1 MSGISRTEKV
11 FSWLQRVSV
20 VAVLLLFAAPAL
32 ELAHAK
38 TADEDAEVDE
48 SASQSKEQSKELT
61 VPMQQVPAASSQP
74 TLPAAAV
81 PVQPA
86 TPQQENAVPATQAP
100 PATDALPAAVPV
112 QPATPQQEN
121 AVPATQAPP
130 ATDALPAAVPVQPA
144 TPQQENAVPA
154 TQAPPATYIAPA
166 AQPAQPATPQP
177 ARPTAAPP
185 ARPGVKP
192 KSADVSFNFDDADVF
207 SVVQT
212 IFGDILKV
220 NYIIDPQVKGRVTY
234 RSVAPIPRDNILP
247 LMEVILRMNGIAVVE
262 DAGLYRIIPM
272 ADISREP
279 ARMDV
284 GRDPGQVQVTG
295 KAVIQVVPIRYVT
308 STEVVKV
315 LTPFLSAS
323 AQIIDAPKSNHIV
336 IIDTASNVKRLLG
349 FVELFDSEQLR
360 RIRPQVYVYS
370 VQNSKAKDVVNIL
383 NQIFLGGKSS
393 GTARS
398 ATVTKPAAPA
408 PGQPAQPAQPQAA
421 PETAGAPTGDS
432 LVSDVTRIFADEIAN
447 TVIILATRGDYELIE
462 ETIKKI
468 DTLPRQ
474 VVIEGLI
481 ALVTLTDNL
490 TMGLAWSLQTDVN
503 FSLKPF
509 TKDFN
514 LSGSMGSNAPLP
526 NATGLSRSGFS
537 FVATDASGIVRARL
551 EALATESKAKVLAAP
566 HILVTDNREARIQ
579 VGQQVP
585 LVTSST
591 NVTGT
596 TDIQR
601 TVQYKDIGIILKV
614 KPQVNDSGLVSMEI
628 TQEVSSLG
636 NSITIG
642 SDSAPTLNKTEAS
655 TNLVAQDGQTII
667 IGGLIRDD
675 TSKNTSG
682 IPFLSK
688 IPLIGWLFGDWSDV
702 DSRTELVILL
712 TPRVIRTQAEAAG
725 VTNDYVNKYKG
736 MNKDLQQRLDGQNAQ

>member
-1 MSGISRTEKV
+1 MTGKSRTEKI
-11 FSWLQRVSV
+11 FSGLQRVSV
-20 VAVLLLFAAPAL
+20 VAVLLLFAAPAS
-32 ELAHAK
+32 ELVHAK
-38 TADEDAEVDE
+38 TADEDAQ
-48 SASQSKEQSKELT
+48 SAAQTEEQPKEQT
-61 VPMQQVPAASSQP
+61 VPLQQVPAVSSQS
-74 TLPAAAV
+74 TLPT
-81 PVQPA
+81 QPG

-100 PATDALPAAVPV
+100 PVMDTPPAAVPA
-112 QPATPQQEN
+112 QPATPQQEK
-121 AVPATQAPP
+121 AIPTTQAPP
-130 ATDALPAAVPVQPA
+130 VTD
-144 TPQQENAVPA
+144 T
-154 TQAPPATYIAPA
+154 APA
-166 AQPAQPATPQP
+166 AQPAQPAAPQP
-177 ARPTAAPP
+177 ARPTAAPS

-220 NYIIDPQVKGRVTY
+220 NYVIDPQVKGRVTY

-308 STEVVKV
+308 STDIVKV
-315 LTPFLSAS
+315 LTPFLSAN

-349 FVELFDSEQLR
+349 FIELFDSEQLR

-393 GTARS
+393 STARS
-398 ATVTKPAAPA
+398 ATATKPAAAPG

-421 PETAGAPTGDS
+421 PEIAGVPTGDS

-490 TMGLAWSLQTDVN
+490 TMGLAWSLKTDLN
-503 FSLKPF
+503 FSTWPF
-509 TKDFN
+509 TNDFD
-514 LSGSMGSNAPLP
+514 LSGRMGSNAPSP
-526 NATGLSRSGFS
+526 DAIGLSNSGFS
-537 FVATDASGIVRARL
+537 FIATDASGIVRARL
-551 EALATESKAKVLAAP
+551 EALATESRAKVLAAP

-636 NSITIG
+636 SSVTIG
-642 SDSAPTLNKTEAS
+642 SDEAPTLNKTEAS
-655 TNLVAQDGQTII
+655 TNLVAQSGQTII

-675 TSKNTSG
+675 KSKSNAG
-682 IPFLSK
+682 IPFLSR
-688 IPLIGWLFGDWSDV
+688 IPLIGWLFGNWSDV
-702 DSRTELVILL
+702 DTRTELVILI
-712 TPRVIRTQAEAAG
+712 TPRVIRTQADAAG

-736 MNKDLQQRLDGQNAQ
+736 MNKDLQQRLDSPNVQ

>member
-1 MSGISRTEKV
+1 MTGKSRKEKI
-11 FSWLQRVSV
+11 FSWLRLISV
-20 VAVLLLFAAPAL
+20 TALLLQFAVPSLPPVHAATSGENVQGDESPAQA
-32 ELAHAK
+32 EEEPE
-38 TADEDAEVDE
+38 DED
-48 SASQSKEQSKELT
+48 
-61 VPMQQVPAASSQP
+61 VPAQQVPAVPAQP
-74 TLPAAAV
+74 TP
-81 PVQPA
+81 
-86 TPQQENAVPATQAP
+86 
-100 PATDALPAAVPV
+100 PAAVPST
-112 QPATPQQEN
+112 QPGTPQPEKK
-121 AVPATQAPP
+121 VPAVQTPPEAPNAAGTAPAQTTPP
-130 ATDALPAAVPVQPA
+130 A
-144 TPQQENAVPA
+144 
-154 TQAPPATYIAPA
+154 A
-166 AQPAQPATPQP
+166 AQPTPPAAAQPATPQP
-177 ARPTAAPP
+177 ARPAAAPA

-192 KSADVSFNFDDADVF
+192 RSADVSFNFDDADVF

-220 NYIIDPQVKGRVTY
+220 NYVIDPQVKGRVTY

-247 LMEVILRMNGIAVVE
+247 LMEVILRMNGVAVVE

-279 ARMDV
+279 ARMEV
-284 GRDPGQVQVTG
+284 GRDPTEIQVTG

-308 STEVVKV
+308 STDIVKV

-349 FVELFDSEQLR
+349 FIELFDSEQLR
-360 RIRPQVYVYS
+360 RIRPQVYVYP

-393 GTARS
+393 GSVRS
-398 ATVTKPAAPA
+398 ATVTKPAAPV
-408 PGQPAQPAQPQAA
+408 PGQAAHTAQPQAA

-462 ETIKKI
+462 ETIKKV

-481 ALVTLTDNL
+481 AQVSLTDNL
-490 TMGLAWSLQTDVN
+490 TMGLAWSLKTDLN

-509 TKDFN
+509 NKDFD
-514 LSGSMGSNAPLP
+514 LQGSMGSNAPP
-526 NATGLSRSGFS
+526 PDATGLSSSGFS

-566 HILVTDNREARIQ
+566 HILVSDNREARIQ

-636 NSITIG
+636 APVTIG
-642 SDSAPTLNKTEAS
+642 TDQAPTLNKTEAS
-655 TNLVAQDGQTII
+655 TNLVAQNGQTII

-675 TSKNTSG
+675 TTKGTSG
-682 IPFLSK
+682 IPFLSR
-688 IPLIGWLFGDWSDV
+688 IPLIGWLFGNWSDV
-702 DSRTELVILL
+702 ASRTELVILL
-712 TPRVIRTQAEAAG
+712 TPRLIRTQADAAS
-725 VTNDYVNKYKG
+725 VTSDYVDKYKG
-736 MNKDLQQRLDGQNAQ
+736 MDKDLQQRLEGGPHEQ

>member
-1 MSGISRTEKV
+1 MTGIYRKENI
-11 FSWLQRVSV
+11 FSWLRQISLIV
-20 VAVLLLFAAPAL
+20 VLFLIAGHSSLLVHAA
-32 ELAHAK
+32 
-38 TADEDAEVDE
+38 TVDE
-48 SASQSKEQSKELT
+48 TAEGEESPVQTGEEA
-61 VPMQQVPAASSQP
+61 VASQP
-74 TLPAAAV
+74 TLPAAVEPVQPENAAPATQTPPEAPHAAGTSPAAQ

-86 TPQQENAVPATQAP
+86 AQPENAAPAMQTPPEAPHAAGTPPAAQPDQPATQQSGR
-100 PATDALPAAVPV
+100 PAAVPSAR
-112 QPATPQQEN
+112 AT
-121 AVPATQAPP
+121 A
-130 ATDALPAAVPVQPA
+130 
-144 TPQQENAVPA
+144 
-154 TQAPPATYIAPA
+154 
-166 AQPAQPATPQP
+166 
-177 ARPTAAPP
+177 
-185 ARPGVKP
+185 KP
-192 KSADVSFNFDDADVF
+192 RSPDVSFNFDDADVF

-220 NYIIDPQVKGRVTY
+220 NYVIDPQVKGRVTY

-247 LMEVILRMNGIAVVE
+247 LMEVILRMNGVAVVE
-262 DAGLYRIIPM
+262 DAGLYRIIPLV
-272 ADISREP
+272 DISREP

-284 GRDPGQVQVTG
+284 GRDPSQVQLTG

-349 FVELFDSEQLR
+349 FIELFDSEQLR

-393 GTARS
+393 GSVRPS
-398 ATVTKPAAPA
+398 AVTKPAALA
-408 PGQPAQPAQPQAA
+408 PGQPAPPPQPQAA
-421 PETAGAPTGDS
+421 PEIAGVPTGDS
-432 LVSDVTRIFADEIAN
+432 LVSEVTRIFADEIAN

-490 TMGLAWSLQTDVN
+490 TMGLAWSLKTDLN
-503 FSLKPF
+503 FSLHPF
-509 TKDFN
+509 NNDFN
-514 LSGSMGSNAPLP
+514 LSGSMGSNAPP
-526 NATGLSRSGFS
+526 PDATGLSSSGFS

-551 EALATESKAKVLAAP
+551 EALATESRAKVLAAP

-636 NSITIG
+636 APVTIG
-642 SDSAPTLNKTEAS
+642 SDEAPTLNKTEAS
-655 TNLVAQDGQTII
+655 TNLVAQNGQTII

-675 TSKNTSG
+675 ITKGKSG

-688 IPLIGWLFGDWSDV
+688 IPLIGWLFGNWSDL

-712 TPRVIRTQAEAAG
+712 TPRVIRTQDDAAG
-725 VTNDYVNKYKG
+725 VTNDYVNKFKG
-736 MNKDLQQRLDGQNAQ
+736 MDKDLQQRLDSPGTQ

>member
-1 MSGISRTEKV
+1 MTGIYRKEKI
-11 FSWLQRVSV
+11 FSWLRQISLIV
-20 VAVLLLFAAPAL
+20 VLFLLAMPASLLVHAA
-32 ELAHAK
+32 
-38 TADEDAEVDE
+38 TVDE
-48 SASQSKEQSKELT
+48 TAEGEESPAQTGEEA
-61 VPMQQVPAASSQP
+61 VPTQP
-74 TLPAAAV
+74 PLPAAAEPAQ

-86 TPQQENAVPATQAP
+86 AQPENAAPATQTPPEAP
-100 PATDALPAAVPV
+100 HAAGIP
-112 QPATPQQEN
+112 
-121 AVPATQAPP
+121 
-130 ATDALPAAVPVQPA
+130 
-144 TPQQENAVPA
+144 
-154 TQAPPATYIAPA
+154 PA
-166 AQPAQPATPQP
+166 AQPDQPATQQP
-177 ARPTAAPP
+177 GRPAAAPYARPTA
-185 ARPGVKP
+185 KP
-192 KSADVSFNFDDADVF
+192 RSPDVSFNFDDADVF

-220 NYIIDPQVKGRVTY
+220 NYVIDPQVKGRVTY

-262 DAGLYRIIPM
+262 DAGLYRIIPLV
-272 ADISREP
+272 DISREP
-279 ARMDV
+279 ARMEV
-284 GRDPGQVQVTG
+284 GRDPSQIQLTG

-308 STEVVKV
+308 STDVVKV

-349 FVELFDSEQLR
+349 FIELFDSEQLR

-393 GTARS
+393 GSVRPA
-398 ATVTKPAAPA
+398 AGTKPAAPA
-408 PGQPAQPAQPQAA
+408 PGQPAQPPQPQAA
-421 PETAGAPTGDS
+421 PEIAGVPTGDS

-447 TVIILATRGDYELIE
+447 TVIILSTRGDYELIE

-481 ALVTLTDNL
+481 AQVTLTDNL
-490 TMGLAWSLQTDVN
+490 TMGLAWSLKTDLN
-503 FSLKPF
+503 FSLHPF
-509 TKDFN
+509 NNDFN
-514 LSGSMGSNAPLP
+514 LSGSMGSNAPP
-526 NATGLSRSGFS
+526 ADATGLSSSGFS

-551 EALATESKAKVLAAP
+551 EALATESRAKVLAAP

-636 NSITIG
+636 APVTIG
-642 SDSAPTLNKTEAS
+642 TDEAPTLNKTEAS
-655 TNLVAQDGQTII
+655 TNLVAQNGQTII

-675 TSKNTSG
+675 ITKGKSG
-682 IPFLSK
+682 IPFLSR
-688 IPLIGWLFGDWSDV
+688 IPLIGWLFGNWSDL

-712 TPRVIRTQAEAAG
+712 TPRVIRTQDDAAG
-725 VTNDYVNKYKG
+725 LTNDYVNKYKG
-736 MNKDLQQRLDGQNAQ
+736 MDTDLQQRLDSPGTQ

>member
-1 MSGISRTEKV
+1 M
-11 FSWLQRVSV
+11 
-20 VAVLLLFAAPAL
+20 
-32 ELAHAK
+32 
-38 TADEDAEVDE
+38 
-48 SASQSKEQSKELT
+48 
-61 VPMQQVPAASSQP
+61 
-74 TLPAAAV
+74 
-81 PVQPA
+81 
-86 TPQQENAVPATQAP
+86 
-100 PATDALPAAVPV
+100 
-112 QPATPQQEN
+112 
-121 AVPATQAPP
+121 
-130 ATDALPAAVPVQPA
+130 
-144 TPQQENAVPA
+144 
-154 TQAPPATYIAPA
+154 
-166 AQPAQPATPQP
+166 
-177 ARPTAAPP
+177 
-185 ARPGVKP
+185 
-192 KSADVSFNFDDADVF
+192 SFNFDDADVF

-220 NYIIDPQVKGRVTY
+220 NYVIDPQVKGRVTY

-284 GRDPGQVQVTG
+284 GRDPGQIEVTG

-308 STEVVKV
+308 STDVVKV

-349 FVELFDSEQLR
+349 FIELFDSEQLR

-383 NQIFLGGKSS
+383 NQIFLGGQSS
-393 GTARS
+393 GTVRS
-398 ATVTKPAAPA
+398 ATVTKAAAPA
-408 PGQPAQPAQPQAA
+408 PGQPAQPAQPAQPQAA
-421 PETAGAPTGDS
+421 AAVAMGPTGDS

-468 DTLPRQ
+468 DTMPRQ

-481 ALVTLTDNL
+481 AQVTLTDNL
-490 TMGLAWSLQTDVN
+490 TMGLAWSLKTDLN

-509 TKDFN
+509 NNDFN
-514 LSGSMGSNAPLP
+514 LSGSMGSNAPP
-526 NATGLSRSGFS
+526 PDATGLSNSGFS

-551 EALATESKAKVLAAP
+551 EALATESRAKVLAAP

-636 NSITIG
+636 QPVTIG

-655 TNLVAQDGQTII
+655 TNLVAQNGQTII

-675 TSKNTSG
+675 ISKGTSG
-682 IPFLSK
+682 IPFLSR
-688 IPLIGWLFGDWSDV
+688 IPIIGWLFGDWSDV
-702 DSRTELVILL
+702 DQRTELVILL

-725 VTNDYVNKYKG
+725 VTSDYVNQYKG
-736 MNKDLQQRLDGQNAQ
+736 MDKDLQQRLDGGSKVQ

>member
-1 MSGISRTEKV
+1 MSGISRTEKI

-20 VAVLLLFAAPAL
+20 VAVLLLFAAPAS
-32 ELAHAK
+32 ELVHAK
-38 TADEDAEVDE
+38 TADEDSEVDE
-48 SASQSKEQSKELT
+48 SASQSEEQSKELT
-61 VPMQQVPAASSQP
+61 VPLQQVPAASSQP
-74 TLPAAAV
+74 TLPAAVV
-81 PVQPA
+81 PVQPT

-100 PATDALPAAVPV
+100 PPPAQPAPPAAAVPV
-112 QPATPQQEN
+112 QPATPQQEKTI
-121 AVPATQAPP
+121 PATQEPP
-130 ATDALPAAVPVQPA
+130 VI
-144 TPQQENAVPA
+144 
-154 TQAPPATYIAPA
+154 YIAPA
-166 AQPAQPATPQP
+166 AQPAQP

-284 GRDPGQVQVTG
+284 GRDPGQIQVTG

-349 FVELFDSEQLR
+349 FVDLFDSEQLR

-408 PGQPAQPAQPQAA
+408 PGQPVQPAQPQAA
-421 PETAGAPTGDS
+421 PETAGVPTGDS

-509 TKDFN
+509 TKDFD

-675 TSKNTSG
+675 KSKNTSG

-736 MNKDLQQRLDGQNAQ
+736 MDKDLQQRLDGQKTP

>member
-1 MSGISRTEKV
+1 MTGKSRKEKI
-11 FSWLQRVSV
+11 FSWLRLISV
-20 VAVLLLFAAPAL
+20 TALLLQFAVPSLPPVHAATSGENAQGDESPAQT
-32 ELAHAK
+32 EEEPE
-38 TADEDAEVDE
+38 DED
-48 SASQSKEQSKELT
+48 
-61 VPMQQVPAASSQP
+61 VPVQQVPAVPAQP
-74 TLPAAAV
+74 TP
-81 PVQPA
+81 
-86 TPQQENAVPATQAP
+86 
-100 PATDALPAAVPV
+100 PAAVPST
-112 QPATPQQEN
+112 QPGTPQPEKE
-121 AVPATQAPP
+121 VPAVQTPPEAPNAAGTAPAQTTPP
-130 ATDALPAAVPVQPA
+130 A
-144 TPQQENAVPA
+144 
-154 TQAPPATYIAPA
+154 A
-166 AQPAQPATPQP
+166 AQPTPPAAAQPATPQP
-177 ARPTAAPP
+177 ARPAAAPA
-185 ARPGVKP
+185 ARPAVKP
-192 KSADVSFNFDDADVF
+192 RSADVSFNFDDADVF

-220 NYIIDPQVKGRVTY
+220 NYVIDPQVKGRVTY

-247 LMEVILRMNGIAVVE
+247 LMEVILRMNGVAVVE

-279 ARMDV
+279 ARMEV
-284 GRDPGQVQVTG
+284 GRDPTEIQVTG

-308 STEVVKV
+308 STDIVKV

-349 FVELFDSEQLR
+349 FIELFDSEQLR
-360 RIRPQVYVYS
+360 RIRPQVYVYP

-393 GTARS
+393 GSVRS
-398 ATVTKPAAPA
+398 ATATKPAAPV
-408 PGQPAQPAQPQAA
+408 PGQPAHTAQPQAA

-462 ETIKKI
+462 ETIKKV

-481 ALVTLTDNL
+481 AQVSLTDNL
-490 TMGLAWSLQTDVN
+490 TMGLAWSLKTDLN

-509 TKDFN
+509 NKDFD
-514 LSGSMGSNAPLP
+514 LQGSMGSNAPP
-526 NATGLSRSGFS
+526 PDATGLSSSGFS

-566 HILVTDNREARIQ
+566 HILVSDNREARIQ

-636 NSITIG
+636 APVTIG
-642 SDSAPTLNKTEAS
+642 TDQAPTLNKTEAS
-655 TNLVAQDGQTII
+655 TNLVAQNGQTII

-675 TSKNTSG
+675 ATKGTSG
-682 IPFLSK
+682 IPFLSR
-688 IPLIGWLFGDWSDV
+688 IPLIGWLFGNWSDV
-702 DSRTELVILL
+702 ASRTELVILL
-712 TPRVIRTQAEAAG
+712 TPRLIRTQADAAS
-725 VTNDYVNKYKG
+725 VTSDYVDKYKG
-736 MNKDLQQRLDGQNAQ
+736 MDKDLQQRLEGGPHEQ